1 MKMTKCLVLLLCLSM
16 LLSLAA
22 CGNQNTPPPV
32 EGPSNVGGN
41 TQNQGS
47 SNAGTPDKDK
57 AEEGDKT
64 SPQDQP
70 VVFEELTAIDWTQ
83 DTSALEGY
91 VIEKDVAVTMG
102 NGSYHFDKTLA
113 VTPAAGAADASAVEI
128 TYEFNQTVYNFSAM
142 VGLADSEEGGS
153 VEFLVYVDGAL
164 RARTGEMLPGEYMF
178 LSCSV
183 YRSEKMTLVV
193 TNFDGE
199 NTGDL
204 AVWGEP
210 KLFTSRRL
218 EKIEAA
224 LPMEVDYT
232 IGDMEWNYATSLHD
246 DTKGAPF
253 INKNEN
259 GGKLS
264 MGNSFFKPTH
274 GVWMHPRGGEEEAYS
289 EIEINLDSTP
299 AQYFVATFG
308 LSDEYSGSLDGLGG
322 IVNEDSRAVE
332 FVFLVDGEEV
342 AVCRII
348 NSVKLGT
355 VVLDVSGA
363 RTLTIRVT
371 NYNGVHNCDASV
383 ISGGFIE

>member
-1 MKMTKCLVLLLCLSM
+1 MMKMTKCLVLLLCLSM
-16 LLSLAA
+16 LLSLVA

-41 TQNQGS
+41 SQNTTKPE
-47 SNAGTPDKDK
+47 TPDKDK
-57 AEEGDKT
+57 EDGGDKT
-64 SPQDQP
+64 PPQDQP
-70 VVFEELTAIDWTQ
+70 VVYEELTAIDWTQ
-83 DTSALEGY
+83 DRSSLEGY

-102 NGSYHFDKTLA
+102 NGSYSFDKTLTVA
-113 VTPAAGAADASAVEI
+113 PAAGAADASAVEI
-128 TYEFNQTVYNFSAM
+128 TYEFTQTVYNFSAM
-142 VGLADSEEGGS
+142 VGLADSAEGGS

-164 RARTGEMLPGEYMF
+164 RARTGVMLPGEYMF
-178 LSCSV
+178 LSCSI
-183 YRSEKMTLVV
+183 YRSKKMTLVV
-193 TNFDGE
+193 NNFDSD

-264 MGNSFFKPTH
+264 MGNSFFKPSH
-274 GVWMHPRGGEEEAYS
+274 GVWMHPRGGEEDAFS
-289 EIEINLDSTP
+289 EIEINLESTP
-299 AQYFVATFG
+299 VSRFVATFG

-332 FVFLVDGEEV
+332 FIFLVDGVEV
-342 AVCRII
+342 AACRMI
-348 NSVKLGT
+348 NSVKLAT
-355 VVLDVSGA
+355 VILDVAGA
-363 RTLTIRVT
+363 KTLTIRVT